1 MEICT
6 PARRRLRSS
15 RATEPSFPSVD
26 RTRVISSV
34 DETTLITRR
43 HPKACSASALAA
55 LAHQVLARCDRAA
68 SYTEEPGK
76 ITRTFLSE
84 PMRRLHEEVAGWM
97 SAAGMSVQ
105 LDAAGNLI
113 GRCEGTK
120 PALPVL
126 VIGSHL
132 DTVPDAGKYDGALG
146 VLLGVAA
153 VQALG
158 GRRLP
163 FGIDLIAFSE
173 EEGVRY

>member
-1 MEICT
+1 M
-6 PARRRLRSS
+6 
-15 RATEPSFPSVD
+15 
-26 RTRVISSV
+26 
-34 DETTLITRR
+34 
-43 HPKACSASALAA
+43 
-55 LAHQVLARCDRAA
+55 LARCDTTA
-68 SYTEEPGK
+68 SYTEEPGS

-84 PMRRLHEEVAGWM
+84 PMHRLHEEVTGWM
-97 SAAGMSVQ
+97 SAAGMSVH

-132 DTVPDAGKYDGALG
+132 ATVPDAGKYDGALG

-158 GRRLP
+158 VRRLP
-163 FGIDLIAFSE
+163 IGID
-173 EEGVRY
+173 